1 MVGKSRLARFK
12 FWTDLIVKLVVVAVL
27 AAFAHRFYERHHQP
41 LEIAIILPLSGQ
53 NEAIGAELK
62 DAYRL
67 AVDEINAA
75 GGIKGRRIDAQIL
88 DTQSS
93 SPVARAGVE
102 RVLEEENVVAFFGC
116 RTSSCRRAVLPAI
129 QAARHLLIFPGDYE
143 GMEFPSHAFY
153 TGSPPN
159 QLIVPALEWAF
170 GAIGHKFFVV
180 GVDDVYPRVAA
191 EVIARELEALNGE
204 LVGTSFVPP
213 GTEDMAEAAE
223 AIKRA
228 APDVVLSLSSGST
241 TPGLVHAMRAA
252 GLSPY
257 KIPTVH
263 MWMGDDDIRDV
274 GAKELA
280 GDYLAGSYFSSLDS
294 DANRQF
300 RHAYRTRYGKNRQ
313 FGSPEES
320 AYVSVKMWAAAVER
334 AGSASPRRVVRA
346 LRGLHYEAP
355 SGPVHLDRSNHH
367 LWRIIRVGRIDKG
380 GRVALVWES
389 DSPLEPLSYPISGT
403 QEEWDELL
411 LKLNR
416 KWRGDWAAPRA
427 LQ

>member
-1 MVGKSRLARFK
+1 MAGKSRLARFK

-41 LEIAIILPLSGQ
+41 VDIALILPLSGQ
-53 NEAIGAELK
+53 NEAIGAELR

-67 AVDEINAA
+67 AVDEINGA
-75 GGIKGRRIDAQIL
+75 GGIKGRRINVQIL

-93 SPVARAGVE
+93 SSVARAGVE
-102 RVLEEENVVAFFGC
+102 RILEEEDVVAFFGC

-129 QAARHLLIFPGDYE
+129 QTARHLLLYPGDYE
-143 GMEFPSHAFY
+143 GMEFPSHTFY

-170 GAIGHKFFVV
+170 STLGRRFYVV
-180 GVDDVYPRVAA
+180 GIDDVYPRIST
-191 EVIARELEALNGE
+191 EVIRRELEALDGE
-204 LVGTSFVPP
+204 LVGESFVPP
-213 GTEDMAEAAE
+213 GTEDMSSVAD

-228 APDVVLSLSSGST
+228 APDVVLSLTSGGS

-252 GLSPY
+252 GLNPARV
-257 KIPTVH
+257 PTVH
-263 MWMGDDDIRDV
+263 LWMGDDDIRDI
-274 GAKELA
+274 GAAELA
-280 GDYLAGSYFSSLDS
+280 GDYLAGSYFAGLDTE
-294 DANRQF
+294 ANRQF
-300 RHAYRTRYGKNRQ
+300 RHAYRTRYGRNRQ

-320 AYVSVKMWAAAVER
+320 AYVGVKMWAAAVER
-334 AGSASPRRVVRA
+334 AGSTSPRRVARA

-367 LWRIIRVGRIDKG
+367 LWRIMRVGRIDDG
-380 GRVALVWES
+380 GRVAIVWES

-411 LKLNR
+411 VKLNR
-416 KWRGDWAAPRA
+416 KWRGNWAAAGAVR
-427 LQ
+427 